1 MDRAIDAFRIVQY
14 ICVTGLVIGTLEYWA
29 VAKTFSVTGA
39 HSWRIQQLRPGMPRL
54 AWISGAPGAVFDEI
68 GVRSLL
74 VMRLALLLLMLLV
87 PTASWPFTFVLGL
100 LVLNNLVF
108 TWRRGLYGDDGSD
121 QMNAILLIT
130 IFLCVG
136 PHSTPTILAIGLWF
150 LALQACLSYT
160 AAGIAKLV
168 SPIWRNGD
176 AVFQI
181 FNTASYGLKPVAAVL
196 EHRRWL
202 NLTLCWSVILIETLF
217 PLCLILPE
225 PWNWGFLAWGLTFH
239 VLCGVIMG
247 LNSFV
252 WAFVATYPAI
262 IHVSS
267 QAREFLGAHGIW

>member
-1 MDRAIDAFRIVQY
+1 MESVLDTFRIVQF
-14 ICVTGLVIGTLEYWA
+14 ICVAGLLIGTVEYWA
-29 VAKTFSVTGA
+29 VANTFGVTGA
-39 HSWRIQQLRPGMPRL
+39 HSWRIHQLRPGMPRL
-54 AWISGAPGAVFDEI
+54 AMTDGTQSVIFGEI
-68 GVRSLL
+68 GVRLLL
-74 VMRLALLLLMLLV
+74 VMRVALLVLSVLT
-87 PTASWPFTFVLGL
+87 PIASWPFTVVFGL

-136 PHSTPTILAIGLWF
+136 PHSTSTILAIGLWF

-202 NLTLCWSVILIETLF
+202 NLTLCWSVMLIETLF

-239 VLCGVIMG
+239 VLCAVIMG

-262 IHVSS
+262 IYVSS
-267 QAREFLGAHGIW
+267 QVREFLGAHEIW